1 MAVFN
6 ERKAKKQ
13 LDQEAGK
20 VHQKDVGDLLAR
32 QKAIEEKVHNSGK
45 LKRFSSDVS
54 LMFSMLQD
62 YWKGNYRE
70 IPWKSVAAIAG
81 ALIYVLNPL
90 DVIPDLIL
98 GFGLVDDAG
107 VVALCLK
114 LVESDLLRYAA
125 WKEHREQEED
135 TWISQ
140 P

>member
-6 ERKAKKQ
+6 DQKAKRA
-13 LDQEAGK
+13 LDREAGN
-20 VHQKDVGDLLAR
+20 VHREDVGDLLSR
-32 QKAIEEKVHNSGK
+32 QKAIEEKVRSSGK
-45 LKRFSSDVS
+45 LERFSGDIK

-62 YWKGNYRE
+62 YWQGHYRE
-70 IPWKSVAAIAG
+70 VPWKSIAAIAG

-107 VVALCLK
+107 VVALCLRM
-114 LVESDLLRYAA
+114 VESDLLRYAA
-125 WKEHREQEED
+125 WKEQKEED